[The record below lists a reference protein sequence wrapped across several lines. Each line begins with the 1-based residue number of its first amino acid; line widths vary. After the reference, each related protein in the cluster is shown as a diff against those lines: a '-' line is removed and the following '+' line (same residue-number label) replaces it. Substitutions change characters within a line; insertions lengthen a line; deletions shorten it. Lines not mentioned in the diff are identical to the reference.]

1 MCKLFFFTKK
11 SGVAR
16 QPTRFLSHSL
26 SPSHQSLSLSMF
38 RLFGFFSTEQRKGRG
53 EKERKKRGKKRGKK
67 KNQEL
72 RKGREKKI

>member
-1 MCKLFFFTKK
+1 
-11 SGVAR
+11 
-16 QPTRFLSHSL
+16 
-26 SPSHQSLSLSMF
+26 MF